1 MKWYV
6 NLLISIIVFFIGT
19 GIAYLTG
26 SYIVLNA
33 VILAFLI
40 QWVAYIPAYTFQTE
54 KFYDLTGTLTYLTV
68 VWFTYILSGGGS
80 SGIAGNF
87 ILASLITIWAV
98 RLGSFLFLRIHKA
111 GEDKRFRTIKPSASQ
126 FFMTWTLQGFWV
138 SICSM
143 CALTAMSSE
152 MGVATIWYSGNLGE
166 ISVNIFFCI
175 GVVLFLIGFSI
186 EIIADNQKN
195 TFRSLEENKDKF
207 ITTGLW
213 AKSRHPNYFGEIML
227 WTGIALIALPSLS
240 GAQYLTL
247 ISPVFTYI
255 LLVHISGVRMLEDMG
270 NKKWGHLEE
279 YKDYKDKTPRIIP
292 RF

>member
-1 MKWYV
+1 MKWYI
-6 NLLISIIVFFIGT
+6 NLLISIIVFFVGT

-68 VWFTYILSGGGS
+68 VWFTYMLSNS
-80 SGIAGNF
+80 AGELKIGNL
-87 ILASLITIWAV
+87 ILALLISIWAV

-143 CALTAMSSE
+143 CALTAISSE
-152 MGVATIWYSGNLGE
+152 VGVI
-166 ISVNIFFCI
+166 INIFFYI
-175 GVVLFLIGFSI
+175 GFALFLIGFSI
-186 EIIADNQKN
+186 EIVADNQKN

-207 ITTGLW
+207 ITSGLW

-227 WTGIALIALPSLS
+227 WTAIALIALPSLG

-247 ISPVFTYI
+247 ISPIFTYI

-270 NKKWGHLEE
+270 NKKWGHLQE
-279 YKDYKDKTPRIIP
+279 YRDYKDKTPRIIP
-292 RF
+292 KF

>member
-6 NLLISIIVFFIGT
+6 NLLISIIAFFVGI

-54 KFYDLTGTLTYLTV
+54 KFYDLTGTLTYLSV
-68 VWFTYILSGGGS
+68 IWFTYMLSNPEGELK
-80 SGIAGNF
+80 IGNL
-87 ILASLITIWAV
+87 ILALLISIWAA

-111 GEDKRFRTIKPSASQ
+111 GEDKRFRKIKPSASQ

-143 CALTAMSSE
+143 CALTAISSE
-152 MGVATIWYSGNLGE
+152 IGVIT
-166 ISVNIFFCI
+166 NIFFYI
-175 GVVLFLIGFSI
+175 GFILFLIGFNI
-186 EIIADNQKN
+186 EVIADSQKN

-292 RF
+292 KF

>member
-80 SGIAGNF
+80 SGIEGNF

-186 EIIADNQKN
+186 EIVADNQKN